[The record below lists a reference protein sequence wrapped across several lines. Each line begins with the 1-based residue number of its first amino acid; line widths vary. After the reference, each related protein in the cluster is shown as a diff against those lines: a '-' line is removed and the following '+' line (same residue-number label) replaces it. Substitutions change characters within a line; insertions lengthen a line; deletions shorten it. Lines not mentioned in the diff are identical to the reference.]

1 MRLYHH
7 ESEEIPP
14 LLSHHSA
21 AFLSILV
28 TLGYVI
34 PFYLFSTTRPTRTLS
49 RDAPSVIRTRVR
61 IVSMACIV
69 TTVAAL
75 MLMTQKGNLSMAQSL
90 KILGWWP
97 VSSRDIFCDVL
108 LTAILFAGPL
118 FERGAVEGGWKG
130 WIRGQ
135 GLSETLGSWIGFRN
149 FIAGPITEEITFR
162 SIIISLHL
170 LDNIPASRIVFVSPL
185 YFGIAHIHHLYE
197 FRLTHPET
205 PMIAAVFR
213 SLFQFTYT
221 TLFGWYAAFLYLRT
235 GSLPGVILAHS
246 FCNWMG
252 LPRLWGRVESTQEVF
267 IRPTPGPP
275 NLKKEDTDPQK
286 DGAYPA
292 PGTGRLSNPPLGIA
306 WTVAYYLLL
315 VAGAYGFWK
324 NLWVLT
330 ESKGGQLAAF
340 K

>member
-1 MRLYHH
+1 
-7 ESEEIPP
+7 
-14 LLSHHSA
+14 
-21 AFLSILV
+21 
-28 TLGYVI
+28 
-34 PFYLFSTTRPTRTLS
+34 
-49 RDAPSVIRTRVR
+49 
-61 IVSMACIV
+61 
-69 TTVAAL
+69 
-75 MLMTQKGNLSMAQSL
+75 
-90 KILGWWP
+90 
-97 VSSRDIFCDVL
+97 
-108 LTAILFAGPL
+108 
-118 FERGAVEGGWKG
+118 
-130 WIRGQ
+130 
-135 GLSETLGSWIGFRN
+135 
-149 FIAGPITEEITFR
+149 
-162 SIIISLHL
+162 
-170 LDNIPASRIVFVSPL
+170 
-185 YFGIAHIHHLYE
+185 
-197 FRLTHPET
+197 
-205 PMIAAVFR
+205 MIAAVFR

-267 IRPTPGPP
+267 IGPPGPS
-275 NLKKEDTDPQK
+275 NLKKEDSNPQK

-292 PGTGRLSNPPLGIA
+292 PGTGGLSNPPLGIT